1 VKCIQPVIAIHNSYS
16 YQTHSCMGE
25 KNKKSSGFSDLSF
38 DFSSLSISFSDLS
51 IDFDRFFI

>member
-1 VKCIQPVIAIHNSYS
+1 VKCIQPVTAIHNSYSYS

-25 KNKKSSGFSDLSF
+25 KNKKSSGFSDLSI

-51 IDFDRFFI
+51 IDF